1 MRRWSAHPG
10 LPEALRRLPAAA
22 LVLTALGL
30 AWLTEPPGGR
40 HSVAAETAPVSES
53 REESEGSSP
62 TSSAESFR
70 PFSLPSVREDLRS
83 RRGPAVA
90 HAPVRPGAAASAAV
104 GRGGPSDPA
113 RAGRN
118 GFGGP
123 LRC

>member
-1 MRRWSAHPG
+1 MRRRSEHPG
-10 LPEALRRLPAAA
+10 LPAALRRLSAAA
-22 LVLTALGL
+22 LALTALGL
-30 AWLTEPPGGR
+30 AWPTEPPGGR
-40 HSVAAETAPVSES
+40 RAVAAESAPVSES

-62 TSSAESFR
+62 TSSAESLR
-70 PFSLPSVREDLRS
+70 PFSLHSVREDVRS

-90 HAPVRPGAAASAAV
+90 REPVRPGAAASAAV
-104 GRGGPSDPA
+104 GRAGPSDPA